1 MSKILSYLDI
11 DTFTTIY
18 AIEKNQ
24 DAKKKDE
31 EDSPHDSSN
40 DSTNDDPNNNKEPKI
55 PKMQKPSHLWL
66 GKFMQASYVATLQ
79 NLNDWEGNIE
89 NIENDA
95 LQTFVD
101 HDFAGAVTEFN
112 EAFES
117 LLDKSSDNISKIS
130 RHLLLMLVDPGRN
143 PIDDP
148 ILFVPGTAEYRDA
161 YSAHLRKFL

>member
-1 MSKILSYLDI
+1 
-11 DTFTTIY
+11 
-18 AIEKNQ
+18 
-24 DAKKKDE
+24 
-31 EDSPHDSSN
+31 
-40 DSTNDDPNNNKEPKI
+40 
-55 PKMQKPSHLWL
+55 
-66 GKFMQASYVATLQ
+66 MQASYMATLQ

-101 HDFAGAVTEFN
+101 RDFAGAVTEFN

-161 YSAHLRKFL
+161 YSAHLRKFLQQASVENIDIAKITEDDYFELFDANERM

>member
-1 MSKILSYLDI
+1 
-11 DTFTTIY
+11 
-18 AIEKNQ
+18 
-24 DAKKKDE
+24 
-31 EDSPHDSSN
+31 
-40 DSTNDDPNNNKEPKI
+40 
-55 PKMQKPSHLWL
+55 
-66 GKFMQASYVATLQ
+66 MQASYMATLQ

-101 HDFAGAVTEFN
+101 LDFAGAVTEFN

-161 YSAHLRKFL
+161 YSAHLRKFLQQASVESIDIAKITEDDYFELFDANERMQADL